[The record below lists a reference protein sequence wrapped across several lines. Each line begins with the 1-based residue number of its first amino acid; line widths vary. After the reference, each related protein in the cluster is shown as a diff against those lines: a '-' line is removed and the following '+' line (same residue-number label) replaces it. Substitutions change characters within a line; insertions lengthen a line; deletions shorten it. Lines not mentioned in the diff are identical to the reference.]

1 MVLFALALYLGN
13 AGLGTLA
20 QLGRRRF
27 GVWHHIAYAT
37 VFAATIAATIAA
49 FHPALLCT
57 LAVLAAFPRARPR
70 TPWHPGLA
78 ALGAVGYLVALL
90 AP

>member
-1 MVLFALALYLGN
+1 MVLFALALYVGN
-13 AGLGTLA
+13 AGLGIAA

-37 VFAATIAATIAA
+37 VFAAAIAATIVA
-49 FHPALLCT
+49 FHPALLLT
-57 LAVLAAFPRARPR
+57 LATLGAFPRARPH
-70 TPWHPGLA
+70 TPWHSRLA
-78 ALGAVGYLVALL
+78 VLGAVGYLLALL